1 MLVVTQS
8 QLLPLVL
15 VTQEGVLHGFC
26 SSLGT
31 EGHTQEC
38 LLLPG
43 DFIPLFLDV
52 AVVMCLLDVS
62 FTGLN
67 LVLFLKPTLFHINL
81 T

>member
-8 QLLPLVL
+8 QLLPLML
-15 VTQEGVLHGFC
+15 VTREGVLHGFC

-52 AVVMCLLDVS
+52 AVVMGLLDVS
-62 FTGLN
+62 YW
-67 LVLFLKPTLFHINL
+67 P
-81 T
+81 